1 MNEHKDILEALN
13 KDIPLKAKLVHAH
26 RAMQQY
32 FPYIARIAITIYDP
46 ETTELST
53 YLHTGD
59 GDVSFAHYSE
69 LLGNAPS
76 LEKLMKSGQPRVI
89 TNMVTSEEGVPE
101 HIQRV
106 GRHGYATSYT
116 MPMFNRG
123 MLVGFIFFNSHDA
136 DVFHSEDLNQLDIF
150 GHMIALMVINELA
163 AVKTL
168 TAALKTTGHITHIRD
183 PETGSHLDRMSRY
196 ARLIAAAMAGDKG
209 LDNEFIEHVFLFSP
223 LHDIGKIAIPDE
235 ILLKKDKLTN
245 EEYLVMRGHA
255 IKGREIVDDL
265 LKNFGLE
272 AIEHV
277 ELLRNIASYHHE
289 AINGGGYPEGR
300 SGDEI
305 PLEARI
311 VAVADVFDALT
322 SHRPYKNAWDNDTA
336 FEWLRSVAGEQLDS
350 DCVDELM
357 RHREDVEKIQ
367 KLFKE
372 DMFG

>member
-1 MNEHKDILEALN
+1 MSEHKDILDALN

-26 RAMQQY
+26 RAIKQY
-32 FPYIARIAITIYDP
+32 SPYIARVAITIYDP

-59 GDVSFAHYSE
+59 DEVSFAHYSE

-76 LEKLMKSGQPRVI
+76 LEKLLKSGQPRVI
-89 TNMVTSEEGVPE
+89 TNMVTSEEGVPA

-123 MLVGFIFFNSHDA
+123 VLVGFIFFNSHES
-136 DVFHSEDLNQLDIF
+136 DVFQQEDLNQLDIF

-196 ARLIAAAMAGDKG
+196 ARLIAAALARDKG

-255 IKGREIVDDL
+255 MKGREIVDDL

-300 SGDEI
+300 IGDEI

-322 SHRPYKNAWDNDTA
+322 SRRPYKDAWDNDKA
-336 FEWLRSVAGEQLDS
+336 FAWLSQVAGEQLDG
-350 DCVDELM
+350 DCVDALM

>member
-1 MNEHKDILEALN
+1 MSEHKDILEALN

-26 RAMQQY
+26 RVIQQY

-59 GDVSFAHYSE
+59 DDVSSEHYSE

-76 LEKLMKSGQPRVI
+76 LENLIKSGQPRVI

-123 MLVGFIFFNSHDA
+123 MLVGFIFFNSHDSDA
-136 DVFHSEDLNQLDIF
+136 FHSEDLNQLDIF

-196 ARLIAAAMAGDKG
+196 ARLIAAALARDKG

-300 SGDEI
+300 VGDEI

-322 SHRPYKNAWDNDTA
+322 SRRPYKDAWDNDKA
-336 FEWLRSVAGEQLDS
+336 FEWLSAVAGEQLDS
-350 DCVDELM
+350 DCVDALM
-357 RHREDVEKIQ
+357 RHREDIEKIQ
-367 KLFKE
+367 GLFKE

>member
-1 MNEHKDILEALN
+1 MSEHKDILDALN
-13 KDIPLKAKLVHAH
+13 KDIPLKAKLIHAH
-26 RAMQQY
+26 HAVQQY
-32 FPYIARIAITIYDP
+32 FPYIARIAITIYDA
-46 ETTELST
+46 ETKELST
-53 YLHTGD
+53 YLHTDED
-59 GDVSFAHYSE
+59 GVPAHYREFLGHASSIENLMQSE
-69 LLGNAPS
+69 
-76 LEKLMKSGQPRVI
+76 QPRVI
-89 TNMVTSEEGVPE
+89 KNMVTTESGAAE
-101 HIQRV
+101 HIKRV

-123 MLVGFIFFNSHDA
+123 VLIGFIFFNSHA
-136 DVFHSEDLNQLDIF
+136 VDVFHSEDLNQLDIF

-168 TAALKTTGHITHIRD
+168 TAALKTTGHITHLRD

-196 ARLIAAAMAGDKG
+196 ARLIAATLSSDKD
-209 LDNEFIEHVFLFSP
+209 LDEEFIEHVFMYSP

-235 ILLKKDKLTN
+235 ILLKKDKLTQ
-245 EEYLVMRGHA
+245 EEYMVMRSHA

-300 SGDEI
+300 VGDEI

-322 SHRPYKNAWDNDTA
+322 SRRPYKEAWDNDAA
-336 FEWLRSVAGEQLDS
+336 FEWLRQVAGEQLDAH
-350 DCVDELM
+350 CVDALVH
-357 RHREDVEKIQ
+357 HRDEVEKIQ
-367 KLFKE
+367 QLFKE